1 MPVIFFI
8 FHFVLC
14 PDKLLCSEQEKK
26 LKKKKKNKTLNLKN
40 CFCFSE
46 TKQSEVRRNKDEEI
60 VGITCDLIGES
71 VCMIIKVRE
80 LNMQRSPRNIP
91 KEKANS

>member
-1 MPVIFFI
+1 MEFKAKKGGRMFQMIDVSKCFFWKI
-8 FHFVLC
+8 VLI
-14 PDKLLCSEQEKK
+14 
-26 LKKKKKNKTLNLKN
+26 LKN
-40 CFCFSE
+40 VCVLPCLLSE
-46 TKQSEVRRNKDEEI
+46 TKQSEVRRKKDEEI
-60 VGITCDLIGES
+60 VGTTCDLIGES

>member
-1 MPVIFFI
+1 M
-8 FHFVLC
+8 C

-26 LKKKKKNKTLNLKN
+26 LKKKKKNNNNKILNPKN

-46 TKQSEVRRNKDEEI
+46 TKQSEVRRKKDEEI

-71 VCMIIKVRE
+71 VRMIIKV
-80 LNMQRSPRNIP
+80 
-91 KEKANS
+91 